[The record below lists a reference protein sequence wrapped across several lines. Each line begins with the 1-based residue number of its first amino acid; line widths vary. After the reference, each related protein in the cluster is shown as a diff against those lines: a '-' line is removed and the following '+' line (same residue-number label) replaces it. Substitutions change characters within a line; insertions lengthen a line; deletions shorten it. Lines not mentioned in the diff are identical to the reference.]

1 MKEMMTVVMMMMTV
15 MTMFLMIRMIFL
27 KQCQRLP
34 L

>member
-1 MKEMMTVVMMMMTV
+1 MREMMTVVMMMMTV

-27 KQCQRLP
+27 KKCQRLP